1 MSLLFTEHEKVL
13 PVSKSLSPS
22 MQATL
27 ESTENPDD
35 FPSPIGLHPGLDGPG
50 SACIYRDSYSKK
62 PCRLFYRS
70 AEIEVTFAY
79 YCMLACRF
87 VDKSIDG

>member
-1 MSLLFTEHEKVL
+1 MQSICVMSLLFAEHEKVL

-35 FPSPIGLHPGLDGPG
+35 FPSPVGLHPGLDGPG
-50 SACIYRDSYSKK
+50 SACIYRFSSSKK
-62 PCRLFYRS
+62 PGRLFYRS
-70 AEIEVTFAY
+70 AEIEVPPRILLY
-79 YCMLACRF
+79 DWL
-87 VDKSIDG
+87 